1 MRADDLRQAAVILA
15 SILVSAANSDKELPR
30 PPVPTQPLL
39 SDPFKYD
46 YPEPR

>member
-15 SILVSAANSDKELPR
+15 SVLLSAANSDKELPR
-30 PPVPTQPLL
+30 PPIPSQPVP

-46 YPEPR
+46 YPESK